1 MKQVQLANGVKLAYY
16 EYGNPHYPPLIA
28 VHGLNSSAAT
38 WDDMLPHLCESYY
51 CILLDLPGHGNTASG
66 PYDYSIPFFAECI
79 VHLTQYLGITSLS
92 LLGHSMGGQI
102 SIYFANGYQQKV
114 KELFLVA
121 PAGIETFSTKEQKRI
136 QQSLSLSMLSSNLLK
151 SFLPV
156 DRHAR
161 KERARKSEVISSC
174 IEGMLNYPVL
184 EYLGGLTIPVMMVF
198 GEADEYIPNP
208 VHPKVTIDE
217 VAREGS
223 KNIRNGWVKVIKKEG
238 HFIHETAPYTI
249 ISLIRRF
256 HNSIKAV

>member
-16 EYGNPHYPPLIA
+16 ELGNPSFPTLIG
-28 VHGLNSSAAT
+28 VHGLNSNATT

-79 VHLTQYLGITSLS
+79 VHLTQYLGISS
-92 LLGHSMGGQI
+92 FSMLGHSMGGQI
-102 SIYFANGYQQKV
+102 SIYFTYYNQDRV
-114 KELFLVA
+114 KELILVA
-121 PAGIETFSTKEQKRI
+121 PAGIETFDEKEQKRI
-136 QQSLSLSMLSSNLLK
+136 RQSLSLSMLSSNLLK

-156 DRHAR
+156 DRHVR
-161 KERARKSEVISSC
+161 KEQVRKSEIISSC
-174 IEGMLNYPVL
+174 IKGMLNYPVL
-184 EYLGGLTIPVMMVF
+184 KYLKGIKIPVLIIF

-217 VAREGS
+217 VASQGAKS
-223 KNIRNGWVKVIKKEG
+223 ISTGWVKVIKKEG
-238 HFIHETAPYTI
+238 HFVHETAPYTI

-256 HNSIKAV
+256 HNSIKIV